1 MYPGS
6 IPGQGLSGIFP
17 DYMKGR
23 IMEITNNIGRNISWA
38 LREVELYEEEPIEE
52 QLEAIKAIAEVVQT
66 TLIDELTGWWT
77 TEAFDYF
84 VKELNTLMEIAK
96 ASDDRMTFDD
106 RMNV

>member
-1 MYPGS
+1 
-6 IPGQGLSGIFP
+6 
-17 DYMKGR
+17 
-23 IMEITNNIGRNISWA
+23 MEITNNIGRNISWA

-66 TLIDELTGWWT
+66 TLIDELTGWWN

-106 RMNV
+106 RMNA

>member
-1 MYPGS
+1 
-6 IPGQGLSGIFP
+6 
-17 DYMKGR
+17 
-23 IMEITNNIGRNISWA
+23 MEITNNIGRNISWA
-38 LREVELYEEEPIEE
+38 LREVELYEEAPIEE

-66 TLIDELTGWWT
+66 TLIDELTGWWN

-106 RMNV
+106 RMNA

>member
-1 MYPGS
+1 
-6 IPGQGLSGIFP
+6 
-17 DYMKGR
+17 
-23 IMEITNNIGRNISWA
+23 MEITNNIGRNISWA

-66 TLIDELTGWWT
+66 TLIDELSGWWN

-106 RMNV
+106 RMNA

>member
-1 MYPGS
+1 
-6 IPGQGLSGIFP
+6 
-17 DYMKGR
+17 
-23 IMEITNNIGRNISWA
+23 MEITNNIGRNISWA

-66 TLIDELTGWWT
+66 TLIDELTGWWN

-84 VKELNTLMEIAK
+84 VKEVNTLMEIAK

-106 RMNV
+106 RMNA

>member
-1 MYPGS
+1 
-6 IPGQGLSGIFP
+6 
-17 DYMKGR
+17 
-23 IMEITNNIGRNISWA
+23 MEITNNIGRNISWA

-66 TLIDELTGWWT
+66 TLIDELTGWWN

-84 VKELNTLMEIAK
+84 VKELNSLMEIAK

-106 RMNV
+106 RMNA

>member
-1 MYPGS
+1 
-6 IPGQGLSGIFP
+6 
-17 DYMKGR
+17 
-23 IMEITNNIGRNISWA
+23 MEITNNIGRNISWA

-52 QLEAIKAIAEVVQT
+52 QLEAIKAIAAVVQT

>member
-1 MYPGS
+1 
-6 IPGQGLSGIFP
+6 
-17 DYMKGR
+17 
-23 IMEITNNIGRNISWA
+23 MEITNNIGRNISWA

-66 TLIDELTGWWT
+66 TLIDELTGWWN

-96 ASDDRMTFDD
+96 AADDRMTFDD
-106 RMNV
+106 RMNA

>member
-1 MYPGS
+1 
-6 IPGQGLSGIFP
+6 
-17 DYMKGR
+17 
-23 IMEITNNIGRNISWA
+23 MEITNNIGRNISWA
-38 LREVELYEEEPIEE
+38 LQEVELYEEEPIEE

-66 TLIDELTGWWT
+66 TLIDELTGWWN

>member
-1 MYPGS
+1 
-6 IPGQGLSGIFP
+6 
-17 DYMKGR
+17 
-23 IMEITNNIGRNISWA
+23 MEITNNIGRNISWA

-66 TLIDELTGWWT
+66 TLIDELTGWWN

-96 ASDDRMTFDD
+96 ASDDRMTLDD
-106 RMNV
+106 RMNA

>member
-1 MYPGS
+1 
-6 IPGQGLSGIFP
+6 
-17 DYMKGR
+17 MKGR

-66 TLIDELTGWWT
+66 TLIDELTGWWN

-106 RMNV
+106 RMNA

>member
-1 MYPGS
+1 
-6 IPGQGLSGIFP
+6 
-17 DYMKGR
+17 
-23 IMEITNNIGRNISWA
+23 MEITNNIGRNISWA

-66 TLIDELTGWWT
+66 TLIDELTGWWN

>member
-1 MYPGS
+1 
-6 IPGQGLSGIFP
+6 
-17 DYMKGR
+17 MKGR

-66 TLIDELTGWWT
+66 TLIDELTGWWN

>member
-1 MYPGS
+1 
-6 IPGQGLSGIFP
+6 
-17 DYMKGR
+17 
-23 IMEITNNIGRNISWA
+23 MEITNNIGRNISWA